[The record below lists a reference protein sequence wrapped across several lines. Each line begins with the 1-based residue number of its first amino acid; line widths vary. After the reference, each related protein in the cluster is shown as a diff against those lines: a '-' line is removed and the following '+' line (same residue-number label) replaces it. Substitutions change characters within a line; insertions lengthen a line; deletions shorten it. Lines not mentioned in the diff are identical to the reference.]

1 MTVNLP
7 AFTSNPPQ
15 IHHQKTTFCTP
26 FLPKPPQKR
35 VNQPREKITAKAMV
49 PVLAPPDSLGALAVG
64 GGGDGGGGGGGYADE
79 LGEGVVGEVGE
90 PDVAGGVDGEAAGV
104 ADAGS
109 LVAGGGGDGYAS

>member
-26 FLPKPPQKR
+26 FLPKPPAKTGK
-35 VNQPREKITAKAMV
+35 PAREKITAKATV
-49 PVLAPPDSLGALAVG
+49 PVLAPPDSSGALAVG
-64 GGGDGGGGGGGYADE
+64 CGGDGRGGWGGDADE

-104 ADAGS
+104 ADVGG
-109 LVAGGGGDGYAS
+109 LVASGGGDWDA